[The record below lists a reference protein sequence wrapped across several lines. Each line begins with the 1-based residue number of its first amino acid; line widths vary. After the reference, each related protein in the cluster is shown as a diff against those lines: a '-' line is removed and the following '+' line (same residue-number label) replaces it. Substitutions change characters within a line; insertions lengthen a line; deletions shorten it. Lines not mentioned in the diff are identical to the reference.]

1 MNSARYVSPVCTTY
15 QTVAA
20 SIRLSFA
27 PSVSAQMPKIM
38 FIQVVE
44 SGFPLVTPGDVVEL
58 AEDMEDLF
66 IMGTVDGFQKVTK
79 IDGLQDMAR
88 LTVSA
93 IVVVQQ
99 AA

>member
-1 MNSARYVSPVCTTY
+1 M
-15 QTVAA
+15 
-20 SIRLSFA
+20 L
-27 PSVSAQMPKIM
+27 
-38 FIQVVE
+38 IQVVE

-58 AEDMEDLF
+58 VEDMEDLF

-93 IVVVQQ
+93 IVAVQQ